1 MHPRQSSPI
10 IPASLLLHAY
20 RAGVF
25 PMADGREDP
34 DVFWVEPRE
43 RAIFP
48 LETFR
53 PSRSLAKTVRQDSF
67 AVSWDRDF
75 SDIIAACAEPRAGG
89 GGSWISHRIEAS
101 YVALRSAGHAHSIE
115 VRDGEGMLVGGL
127 YGVAF
132 DSVFCGESMFSRATD
147 ASKVALVWLVAGL
160 KAAGFRLLDCQFMT
174 PHLASMGAVA
184 MPQEEYRRRLEAA
197 RGETAQSLPDALA
210 QLSQASVS
218 PGKSIAQSFTK
229 TS

>member
-1 MHPRQSSPI
+1 MHPRQPSPI
-10 IPASLLLHAY
+10 IPSSLLLHAY

-34 DVFWVEPRE
+34 DVFWVEPHE
-43 RAIFP
+43 RAVFP
-48 LETFR
+48 LETFA
-53 PSRSLAKTVRQDSF
+53 PSRSLAKTVRQDRF

-75 SDIIAACAEPRAGG
+75 KQVIAACAEPRASG
-89 GGSWISHRIEAS
+89 GGSWISHRIEAN
-101 YVALRSAGHAHSIE
+101 YVALHEAGHAHSLE
-115 VRDGEGMLVGGL
+115 VRDGNGALVGGL

-184 MPQEEYRRRLEAA
+184 MPQEAYRRRLEAA
-197 RGETAQSLPDALA
+197 RDDAPLTLPEALS
-210 QLSQASVS
+210 QLVQASVS

>member
-1 MHPRQSSPI
+1 MHPRQPSPI
-10 IPASLLLHAY
+10 IPVSLLLHAY

-25 PMADGREDP
+25 PMADGRKDAE
-34 DVFWVEPRE
+34 VFWVEPRE
-43 RAIFP
+43 RAVIP
-48 LETFR
+48 LESFR
-53 PSRSLAKTVRQDSF
+53 PSRSLTKTIRQDRF

-75 SDIIAACAEPRAGG
+75 PATIAACAEARAGG

-101 YVALRSAGHAHSIE
+101 YVALHNAGHAHSIE
-115 VRDGEGMLVGGL
+115 VRDESGALVGGL

-132 DSVFCGESMFSRATD
+132 DSVFCGESMFSRARD

-197 RGETAQSLPDALA
+197 RKQAPLPLPAALSR
-210 QLSQASVS
+210 LSQAAVS
-218 PGKSIAQSFTK
+218 PGKSIVQSFTK